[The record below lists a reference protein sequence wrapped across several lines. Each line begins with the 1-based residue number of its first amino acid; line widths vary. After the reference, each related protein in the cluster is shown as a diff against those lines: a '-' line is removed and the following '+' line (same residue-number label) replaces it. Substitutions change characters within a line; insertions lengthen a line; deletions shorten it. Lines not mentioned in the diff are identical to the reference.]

1 MCSGNVQ
8 QIYASLGAFVAVR
21 ADGGIATWGHPAY
34 GGDSSNASWLER
46 NYLHPP
52 TVYRCFPR
60 LLYTLATNIFILNVF
75 LIRCACTRHRHSY
88 RMQDNVP
95 FYRSGSQPDSPVL
108 PAFKSQSNRK
118 TRSHEKQLK
127 HNHSFSHL
135 K

>member
-1 MCSGNVQ
+1 MAALPRGDIQ
-8 QIYASLGAFVAVR
+8 LMVATAAMRPGLKETTYCV
-21 ADGGIATWGHPAY
+21 P
-34 GGDSSNASWLER
+34 
-46 NYLHPP
+46 
-52 TVYRCFPR
+52 VFPG

-88 RMQDNVP
+88 RMQHNVP